1 MKVLNRVGLNGRRL
15 WIVALLAA
23 GILILAPWLGARPGD
38 LRLWM
43 LVAILALSV
52 SGLNLAWGYGGEL
65 AIGQLAVYA
74 LGAYVTGFMVTQ
86 GYDLSIALLV
96 SALAAAGLGLLTSL
110 PALRVSGWG
119 VAMASFFLII
129 MIPQIV
135 KLFPEQTGGAVGLIG
150 IPGPVLFGIELND
163 NQFYVVVMVC
173 MVLWLALMRNLVTSR
188 HGSALRVMRESP
200 VLASSLGLNV
210 RRLKIT
216 AYTLGAIPAGVA
228 GSLFVFVDRF
238 IAPDYFTFA
247 AAILIIAAAVLGG
260 AETVYGAVVGAAII
274 TVLPQQFGA
283 FDHYAEI
290 VFGGFLVIGGVLLT
304 NTRLKNSVDA
314 LKLRIRHWGTK
325 PAGDRDVVEQADVP
339 DLPRRS
345 IVVDSISKSF
355 GGNRALNGVS
365 LEAKPGEITALIGAN
380 GSGKTTLLNI
390 VSGFYRADE
399 GEIRLDGEP
408 LPLGRAAKTAR
419 KGVARTFQTPIV
431 PSSMTVEEAVE
442 VGRYVHDYSGI
453 LPSMLRLPAYR
464 AVERRGISAAM
475 TWLAATGLRGQARAL
490 ARSLSLGDRRM
501 LEVARALATGSSVL
515 LLDEVASGLDPAD
528 LERLRTL
535 LFAVRDAG
543 GTVILVEHNF
553 RLVCDIADSIYV
565 LERGELIA
573 HGDPA
578 MIQQD
583 KAVARSYLGEEF
595 SHADLATT
603 VSAFEESS

>member
-1 MKVLNRVGLNGRRL
+1 MKVLNRLGLNGRRL
-15 WIVALLAA
+15 WIIALLVAV
-23 GILILAPWLGARPGD
+23 LLVLAPWLGAGPGD

-74 LGAYVTGFMVTQ
+74 LGAYVTGWMVMQ

-119 VAMASFFLII
+119 VAMASFFLIL

-135 KLFPEQTGGAVGLIG
+135 RLFPEQTGGAVGLIG
-150 IPGPVLFGIELND
+150 IPGPVLFGLELDD
-163 NQFYVVVMVC
+163 NQFYVLVMVC
-173 MVLWLALMRNLVTSR
+173 LILWLTLMRNMVTSR

-216 AYTLGAIPAGVA
+216 AYTLGAVPAGVA

-238 IAPDYFTFA
+238 IAPDYFSFG

-274 TVLPQQFGA
+274 TLLPQRFGA
-283 FDHYAEI
+283 FDQYAEI
-290 VFGGFLVIGGVLLT
+290 VFGGFLVVGGVLLT
-304 NTRLKNSVDA
+304 NQRFKNSIDG
-314 LKLRIRHWGTK
+314 LKLRVRNWG
-325 PAGDRDVVEQADVP
+325 ANRADSREVVEQAGIP
-339 DLPRRS
+339 ELPRRS
-345 IVVDSISKSF
+345 VVVDSISKSF

-399 GEIRLDGEP
+399 GEVRLDGGP
-408 LPLGRAAKTAR
+408 LPLGRASRTAR

-442 VGRYVHDYSGI
+442 VGRYIRDYSGI
-453 LPSMLRLPAYR
+453 LSSMLRLPTYR
-464 AVERRGISAAM
+464 AVQRRDTSAAM
-475 TWLAATGLRGQARAL
+475 TWLSATGLHEHARTL

-528 LERLRTL
+528 LERLRSL

-553 RLVCDIADSIYV
+553 RLVCDIADSVYV

-578 MIQQD
+578 SIQQD

-595 SHADLATT
+595 SHVDAPTT
-603 VSAFEESS
+603 VSAHEESL